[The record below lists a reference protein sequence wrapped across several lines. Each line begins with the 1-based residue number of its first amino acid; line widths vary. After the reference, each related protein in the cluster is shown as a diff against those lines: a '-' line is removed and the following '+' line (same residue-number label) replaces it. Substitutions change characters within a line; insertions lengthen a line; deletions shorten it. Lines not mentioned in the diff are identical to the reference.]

1 MTHSFSTPIY
11 RNQATYRLL
20 ESAASSH
27 IPTHPQLGQFFCPAL
42 AESAALA
49 WGGLGHGPALAP
61 GPFPPMAMGVPDMRI
76 PAAAAQSAAT
86 TGDQANHP
94 TNNQCSAESPVT
106 GLDNDSGFAA
116 AIGHPQNSI
125 RDPSMLRDSGE
136 TVPDPAHSHPL
147 QHMPH
152 FHPARN
158 AIPIP
163 SYIPMVSSREAISH
177 FFTNLF
183 RCRYLVLT
191 CSQFRTSTRRGCLV
205 WLSILTIRT
214 SSHRHDLLNTS
225 ASTKTLAIR
234 YHKTEVLHEVLS
246 RGILSP
252 TNTRG

>member
-1 MTHSFSTPIY
+1 MLNIPGILTYGTLCINYSYSSLDY

-61 GPFPPMAMGVPDMRI
+61 APFPPMAMGVPDMRI

-86 TGDQANHP
+86 PGDQPNHP
-94 TNNQCSAESPVT
+94 NNQCSAESPVT

-125 RDPSMLRDSGE
+125 RDPSMLRDSGDA
-136 TVPDPAHSHPL
+136 VPDPAHSHPL

-158 AIPIP
+158 AIPMP
-163 SYIPMVSSREAISH
+163 GYIPMVSSLKNGIQWFSNR
-177 FFTNLF
+177 
-183 RCRYLVLT
+183 LT
-191 CSQFRTSTRRGCLV
+191 
-205 WLSILTIRT
+205 LSVGT
-214 SSHRHDLLNTS
+214 SS
-225 ASTKTLAIR
+225 
-234 YHKTEVLHEVLS
+234 
-246 RGILSP
+246 
-252 TNTRG
+252 